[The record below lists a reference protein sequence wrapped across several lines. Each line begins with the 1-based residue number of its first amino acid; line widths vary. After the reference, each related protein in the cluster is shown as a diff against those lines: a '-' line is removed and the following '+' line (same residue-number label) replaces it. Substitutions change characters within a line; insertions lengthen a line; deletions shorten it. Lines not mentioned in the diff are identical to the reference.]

1 MKLIILAVL
10 MTSLYAEAR
19 PVRGTYEVPAPAD
32 LRNFSSF
39 PVKFKSEEYD
49 NGQKAITFPLPV
61 ELTGKAL
68 SLSMAE
74 TNEPGVWKGPQVDG
88 NCKKIG
94 RIFECSM
101 TFTDLEIDDA
111 AVAEVLTKKHPLEA
125 DLQRAL
131 ELSGRFKA
139 EPAGILRY
147 RLRGRED

>member
-1 MKLIILAVL
+1 MKFIILASLL
-10 MTSLYAEAR
+10 MTFYAEAR
-19 PVRGTYEVPAPAD
+19 PVRGTYEVPAPQD

-49 NGQKAITFPLPV
+49 NGQRALTFPLPA
-61 ELTGKAL
+61 ELTGKVV
-68 SLSMAE
+68 SLFMAE
-74 TNEPGVWKGPQVDG
+74 TDVPGVWKGPQVDG

-101 TFTDLEIDDA
+101 TFKDIEIDDA
-111 AVAEVLTKKHPLEA
+111 IVESVLTAKHPLEA

-131 ELSGRFKA
+131 ELAGRFKA

-147 RLRGRED
+147 RLRGNED